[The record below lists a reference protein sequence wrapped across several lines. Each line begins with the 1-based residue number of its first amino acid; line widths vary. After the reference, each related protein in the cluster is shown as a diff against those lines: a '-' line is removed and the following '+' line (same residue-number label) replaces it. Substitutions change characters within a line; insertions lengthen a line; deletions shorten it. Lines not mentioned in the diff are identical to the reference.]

1 MDDWSLL
8 PSRTAVSE
16 AAPNPQSTM
25 TTTTTPL
32 PDELTRVKRPQPA
45 PITHAR
51 KTRRLTPPSSPGNHA
66 TNPGQSP
73 KTPINRRRSMPH
85 RNQSATPKVKDLERT
100 LDITRPFMD
109 DIGGSLTAGAAP
121 VYSAQRLATLMSR
134 WSPAGLFSA

>member
-8 PSRTAVSE
+8 PSRTAESE

-25 TTTTTPL
+25 TTTHYPSL

-51 KTRRLTPPSSPGNHA
+51 KTRRLTPSSSPGNHA

-73 KTPINRRRSMPH
+73 KTPINQGDPC
-85 RNQSATPKVKDLERT
+85 
-100 LDITRPFMD
+100 
-109 DIGGSLTAGAAP
+109 LTATKLPLRKSKTSNG
-121 VYSAQRLATLMSR
+121 RLTTPGPSWMT
-134 WSPAGLFSA
+134 